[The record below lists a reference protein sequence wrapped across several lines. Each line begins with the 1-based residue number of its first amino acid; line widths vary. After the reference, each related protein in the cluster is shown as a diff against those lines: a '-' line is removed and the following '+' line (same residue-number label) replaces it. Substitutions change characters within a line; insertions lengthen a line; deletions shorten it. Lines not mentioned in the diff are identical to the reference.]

1 MMLSTEV
8 ALPRKGGQEVHRDAG
23 RTTSLGP
30 SAFLPANRSSPEGA
44 GQPRLELQ
52 PFPGLRPAVPPADRT
67 SSSAGPGAGSLNRI
81 SLRPHPMGRSAEDPA
96 PAQVPFSFPLPETLG
111 GLGVSPLV
119 KTRKRMSECLPRS
132 GSRSGP
138 LIQEREWT
146 LRTTTERVSERGD
159 GARWLYLSLKE
170 EPASSHRAVR
180 GPRGGVGV
188 QPLVSGTA
196 GRTSRR

>member
-1 MMLSTEV
+1 MDRRSTGTQGEPP
-8 ALPRKGGQEVHRDAG
+8 A
-23 RTTSLGP
+23 LGP
-30 SAFLPANRSSPEGA
+30 RRFSPPTDP
-44 GQPRLELQ
+44 PRREQASPDSNCNPSLVS
-52 PFPGLRPAVPPADRT
+52 GLLSPPADRT

-159 GARWLYLSLKE
+159 RARWLYLSLKE